1 MAGRGE
7 TEAERRWGEGID
19 VMNRK
24 SDSLPI
30 RQHKAA
36 KIKAILRD
44 YIGEEMGRLSCLDI
58 GCREGVIAQA
68 LAMCFGF
75 VVGMDIDPIPF
86 PGLSF
91 DKIPTPS
98 WTQGDGAQLPFP
110 NHHFDVIIFAQ
121 VYEHVE
127 HPYEVVR
134 EIVRVLKPGGLVF
147 FSGPNRWALI
157 EEHYHLP
164 LLSWLPQ
171 KLADWYMRAAQ
182 GGNAYEIRPQ
192 SYWQLKD
199 LWRGFEI
206 RDYTPKLLRNPRD
219 FHVAERVP
227 FKFPR
232 RLANA
237 LKPFVP
243 NFNWILVKW
252 TAKNCIPSDAYTQE
266 YYLTACDG
274 YAEYNTSR
282 GESLPRRLS
291 RPLEIAQVEPGQMV
305 LDIGCGR
312 GEFALNCANEGAM
325 VWGLDYASAA
335 LQLAANLPITPTLG
349 FQQADAGALP
359 FGEDSLDTIFMLDI
373 VEHLTPLELQN
384 TLREVQRT
392 LKPQGRLIIH
402 TMPNLWYYRFGYPL
416 YRWVGKLR
424 GQDLPRDPRSRW
436 DFAQLHVNEQDPL
449 KLGRALRSSGFHPH
463 IWLESTQEYKHESN
477 RRVRWIMQKLTRFP
491 FLKWI
496 FCNDIFAIATKNV
509 SLKNAG
515 NLKR

>member
-1 MAGRGE
+1 
-7 TEAERRWGEGID
+7 
-19 VMNRK
+19 MNYK

-30 RQHKAA
+30 RQRKAA

-44 YIGEEMGRLSCLDI
+44 YIGEEMGGLSCLDI
-58 GCREGVIAQA
+58 GCREGVITEA
-68 LAMCFGF
+68 LNECFGF
-75 VVGMDIDPIPF
+75 VVGLDIDPMPIP
-86 PGLSF
+86 GRSF
-91 DKIPTPS
+91 DTIQTPS
-98 WTQGDGAQLPFP
+98 WTQGDGGQLPFP

-127 HPYEVVR
+127 NPDEVVR
-134 EIVRVLKPGGLVF
+134 EIVRVLTPGGLVF
-147 FSGPNRWALI
+147 FSGPNRWTLI

-171 KLADWYMRAAQ
+171 KLADLYMRAAQ
-182 GGNAYEIRPQ
+182 RGNAYEIRPK
-192 SYWQLKD
+192 SYWQLKY

-206 RDYTPKLLRNPRD
+206 HDYTPNLLRNPHN
-219 FHVAERVP
+219 FHIAERVP
-227 FKFPR
+227 LIFPR
-232 RLANA
+232 WLANA

-243 NFNWILVKW
+243 NFNWILVNEA
-252 TAKNCIPSDAYTQE
+252 TRNASRNKNRIHPNAYTQE

-274 YAEYNTSR
+274 YAEFGTSH

-312 GEFALNCANEGAM
+312 GELALNCAKEGTI

-335 LQLAANLPITPTLG
+335 LQLAARLPKTPTLG

-359 FGEDSLDTIFMLDI
+359 FGDDSFDTIFMLDI
-373 VEHLTPLELQN
+373 VEHLTPMEFQN
-384 TLREVQRT
+384 TLQEVRRT

-416 YRWVGKLR
+416 FRWVGKLR

-436 DFAQLHVNEQDPL
+436 SFAQLHVNEQDPH
-449 KLGRALRSSGFHPH
+449 KLGRALRSSGFYPH

-477 RRVRWIMQKLTRFP
+477 RRVRWIMQKLTSFP

-496 FCNDIFAIATKNV
+496 FCNDIFAIATKKV

-515 NLKR
+515 KLKR